1 MSIANKIAI
10 APSPLHKACKEFFLP
25 VFHLTPVWAQLPSC
39 LQLFVTTRTAACQAT
54 LRALQNPLPMGFS
67 RQEYWSGLPFPPPG
81 DPYNKG
87 IIITRILLIR
97 TLRFRNQVVF
107 PGYTTNKVR
116 FEDLFSCFGSSHPQ
130 ALDIV
135 ALYLV

>member
-1 MSIANKIAI
+1 MSIAEKIAI
-10 APSPLHKACKEFFLP
+10 APSPLHKEVFHP
-25 VFHLTPVWAQLPSC
+25 VFHLIPACAQLLSC
-39 LQLFVTTRTAACQAT
+39 LQLFVTPRTAARQAP

-67 RQEYWSGLPFPPPG
+67 RQEYSSGLPFPPPG

-87 IIITRILLIR
+87 ILIIPILLIR
-97 TLRFRNQVVF
+97 TLRFRNQVVCQ
-107 PGYTTNKVR
+107 GYTTNTVR
-116 FEDLFSCFGSSHPQ
+116 FEDLFSYFGSSHPQ